1 MIQSNNEPQIVRV
14 CTDNGEHSHF
24 RLIDVET
31 GKTLWEEPEDELQ
44 QMDQSRV
51 LDDVREILSQKIN
64 VYRVGR
70 DWGFANAGIMSDGY
84 WTKELAEIAARD
96 AIIEAAR
103 AVAHVG

>member
-1 MIQSNNEPQIVRV
+1 MKKV
-14 CTDNGEHSHF
+14 GEVY
-24 RLIDVET
+24 IT
-31 GKTLWEEPEDELQ
+31 PIKP
-44 QMDQSRV
+44 MDQSRV

-84 WTKELAEIAARD
+84 RTKEIAEIAARD
-96 AIIEAAR
+96 VIIDAAR

>member
-1 MIQSNNEPQIVRV
+1 MEGMTMEQVFWSSGNSLSI
-14 CTDNGEHSHF
+14 NGIEYAK
-24 RLIDVET
+24 VA
-31 GKTLWEEPEDELQ
+31 P
-44 QMDQSRV
+44 MDQSRV
-51 LDDVREILSQKIN
+51 LDDVRQILSQKMN

-84 WTKELAEIAARD
+84 WTKEIAEIAARD

>member
-1 MIQSNNEPQIVRV
+1 MEDQVMEMKKV
-14 CTDNGEHSHF
+14 GEVY
-24 RLIDVET
+24 IT
-31 GKTLWEEPEDELQ
+31 PIKP
-44 QMDQSRV
+44 MDQSRV

-64 VYRVGR
+64 AYRVGR

-84 WTKELAEIAARD
+84 RTKEIAEIAARD